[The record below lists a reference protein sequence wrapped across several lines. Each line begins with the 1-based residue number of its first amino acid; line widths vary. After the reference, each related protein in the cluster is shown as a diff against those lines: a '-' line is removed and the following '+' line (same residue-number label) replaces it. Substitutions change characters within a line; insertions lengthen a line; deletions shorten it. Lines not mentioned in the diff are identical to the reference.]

1 MIKNAL
7 SNAGLLLML
16 GLLIYF
22 SWDLLWPVAR
32 ADNPHHEHTYLTQVN
47 NVSEVDG
54 KAIAF
59 AQAGAN
65 NHISATTFK
74 PQLSLGI
81 GKYEDDIAASLMVGQ
96 KACKDCLL
104 YSGSFAFDGEET
116 AFGFGATLTFK

>member
-1 MIKNAL
+1 
-7 SNAGLLLML
+7 ML

-22 SWDLLWPVAR
+22 SWDILWPVAR
-32 ADNPHHEHTYLTQVN
+32 ADNPHSYTQPPPSYFSTQN
-47 NVSEVDG
+47 TIINTDG

-59 AQAGAN
+59 SQAGAN

-81 GKYEDDIAASLMVGQ
+81 GAYESDIATSIMYGQ

-104 YSGSFAFDGEET
+104 FSGSFAFDGDFEQK
-116 AFGFGATLTFK
+116 AIGFGATLTFK